1 MRWKKLMGL
10 SGVIGASICGA
21 CLAKTCSRSDW
32 ILGRVSA
39 EADDPRATVTHSMS
53 GLKLR
58 QVQVFF
64 RHGARTPLNTTHG
77 IEEVAYPSDIALR
90 TVPHTVFKYE
100 VVVLP
105 DWRLKCNVSDLE
117 LHYKKTQLKG
127 GGYAGILTTYGQQQM
142 YELGAR
148 LRNLYIKKK
157 KLVSPDYNPMDV
169 VQSTDMSR
177 TIGSARCVLAGL
189 FGKQSLNKNGPVI
202 IPVSESDDE
211 ILFPNS
217 KVCSVLKKANH
228 AAMIHYDH
236 IPGMRKDREKV
247 EEVLGYDP
255 AEPHKVSFLAL
266 RDDLIARVTHG
277 YSVPDCLAPY
287 MDMIDRNATKMIY
300 YAMTGQHDAERP
312 IVTRLSAGPAMYK
325 ALDSM
330 RRARDGKKTPKIFL
344 YSTHDSLMVAL
355 LESLGLFDWQ
365 WPPFGADFRL
375 ELYRDREGEH
385 WVRVLYL
392 GQEKTIRGCDSPL
405 VHFDEFERI
414 LEPYTIDRGGDFD
427 QICASGVL
435 EEIAATLLEHDQD
448 EVETDEIKEK
458 SEIPAGM

>member
-1 MRWKKLMGL
+1 
-10 SGVIGASICGA
+10 
-21 CLAKTCSRSDW
+21 
-32 ILGRVSA
+32 
-39 EADDPRATVTHSMS
+39 
-53 GLKLR
+53 
-58 QVQVFF
+58 
-64 RHGARTPLNTTHG
+64 
-77 IEEVAYPSDIALR
+77 
-90 TVPHTVFKYE
+90 
-100 VVVLP
+100 
-105 DWRLKCNVSDLE
+105 
-117 LHYKKTQLKG
+117 
-127 GGYAGILTTYGQQQM
+127 M

-169 VQSTDMSR
+169 Y
-177 TIGSARCVLAGL
+177 
-189 FGKQSLNKNGPVI
+189 
-202 IPVSESDDE
+202 
-211 ILFPNS
+211 
-217 KVCSVLKKANH
+217 VLKKANH

-300 YAMTGQHDAERP
+300 YAMTGQHE
-312 IVTRLSAGPAMYK
+312 
-325 ALDSM
+325 
-330 RRARDGKKTPKIFL
+330 TPKIFL